1 MGYYIGNSSKN
12 SDYRSGTPPK
22 AATSTAPKTT
32 TTAPKTTTTT
42 TSKTTTAPKTNPAIP
57 GSKKKTTAVT
67 APKVTTPSYQAST
80 PAYQEHINYFGS
92 PQNYANAIQQA
103 EAPSGRGL
111 SDPTAA
117 AAFKSAN
124 PQYFA
129 TAAPKVTT
137 PSYQASTPTYQQ
149 HIEYFGSPQTY
160 ASAIQ
165 TAEASGG
172 RGLSDP
178 AAAAAFKA
186 AYPQY
191 FPAAVT
197 DIPIQEI
204 SPLPVAP
211 PYQSPYQQPMQDIL
225 TQIKQRLNQNY
236 DYTTDP
242 YYQSQV
248 QLAEQQG
255 QQASQQSMEELN
267 SRGILNS
274 TITAD
279 RVAQAMQN
287 ARTERLPG
295 AISQANQMRQSETG
309 NILSMLNAYAGLE
322 SQDYT
327 RWRQADQDA
336 LTRENTIYTRQRQAE
351 QDALAK
357 EKTAIDQAE
366 TKLKNAWER
375 VKNIGYVDNTA
386 SVVLGLPVNTPTLE
400 AQKAYDTLAN
410 QLNIAKMN
418 NDADLQQAQAS
429 NEASMQ
435 RTQVT
440 QAGANARTQAG
451 IQAQRELADI
461 KNSSNTKTN
470 QLITDL
476 LSLGSPE
483 EAFSYLAGENG
494 QNAATGGA
502 DLNKAMQA
510 IRTKYPEYFRA
521 QQPSWEDLLSGSEEN
536 PQ

>member
-1 MGYYIGNSSKN
+1 MAVYDEHIQFFGSPQAYATAIQQAEAPGGRGL
-12 SDYRSGTPPK
+12 SDPTS
-22 AATSTAPKTT
+22 AAAFKSASPQYFATA
-32 TTAPKTTTTT
+32 APQ
-42 TSKTTTAPKTNPAIP
+42 TNPAIP
-57 GSKKKTTAVT
+57 GSKTKIAPVTT
-67 APKVTTPSYQAST
+67 PKVTTPSYQTST
-80 PAYQEHINYFGS
+80 PAYQEHIDYFGS

-111 SDPTAA
+111 SDPTSA

-129 TAAPKVTT
+129 TAAPTVQTT
-137 PSYQASTPTYQQ
+137 PAYQGN
-149 HIEYFGSPQTY
+149 IDWFGSPQNY
-160 ASAIQ
+160 ADAIL
-165 TAEASGG
+165 AREG
-172 RGLSDP
+172 RGETLSDP
-178 AAAAAFKA
+178 ASAAAFKA
-186 AYPQY
+186 MYPQY
-191 FPAAVT
+191 FATAAKGIPGQGNQPVQNTLPA
-197 DIPIQEI
+197 
-204 SPLPVAP
+204 AP

-225 TQIKQRLNQNY
+225 TQIKQRLNENY

-267 SRGILNS
+267 ERGILNS

-279 RVAQAMQN
+279 RVAQAMQQ

-295 AISQANQMRQSETG
+295 AISQAYQMRQGETG

-322 SQDYT
+322 GQDYT

-336 LTRENTIYTRQRQAE
+336 LARENTLYARQRQAE

-400 AQKAYDTLAN
+400 AQKAYDTLVN

-418 NDADLQQAQAS
+418 NVADL
-429 NEASMQ
+429 Q

-440 QAGANARTQAG
+440 QAGANARTQAN
-451 IQAQRELADI
+451 IQAQKELAAI
-461 KNSSNTKTN
+461 KNSSNTATN
-470 QLITDL
+470 NLINDL
-476 LSLGSPE
+476 MRLSSPT
-483 EAFSYLAGENG
+483 EAFSYIAGENG

-502 DLNKAMQA
+502 DLSKAMQTL
-510 IRTKYPEYFRA
+510 RLRFPEYFS
-521 QQPSWEDLLSGSEEN
+521 QQATWDDLLGGSGEN